1 MRTVPKVLAN
11 TTKDMI
17 VFKSEEPAM
26 KKYSLGKRAML
37 SLAFILFLFQVY
49 LASVAGEPKIKF
61 KEPVWAVGKGKQ
73 GEILSHEFVFAN
85 EGDATLVIQKVS
97 TSCGCTAALVSAEKI
112 QPGKEGRIEIKFDT
126 RGYGGQV
133 RKLIYVDSND
143 PGATHR
149 QLEVA
154 ADIEI
159 PPSPR
164 IDLDPF
170 NFDAGLVV
178 EGEEVKANL
187 KIMNKGELELKVE
200 FNHRSATFLSGGKP
214 APAPLKIAAGKEV
227 PAEVRIPTQSRTG
240 GVREYVLIK
249 STDHLRATLSL
260 DLR

>member
-1 MRTVPKVLAN
+1 M
-11 TTKDMI
+11 D
-17 VFKSEEPAM
+17 
-26 KKYSLGKRAML
+26 KRA
-37 SLAFILFLFQVY
+37 LAAVVLVGALLVVNTA
-49 LASVAGEPKIKF
+49 LAAGQPKIKF
-61 KEPVWAVGKGKQ
+61 KQTSWNYGKVKQ
-73 GEILSHEFVFAN
+73 GAVLLHEFVFAN

-97 TSCGCTAALVSAEKI
+97 PSVGCAAALVSAEKI

-143 PGATHR
+143 PGGTHR

-159 PPSPR
+159 RPSPR

-200 FNHRSATFLSGGKP
+200 FNHRRATCVSGGRP
-214 APAPLKIAAGKEV
+214 APA
-227 PAEVRIPTQSRTG
+227 
-240 GVREYVLIK
+240 
-249 STDHLRATLSL
+249 
-260 DLR
+260 